1 MHGNIEVR
9 GAKMFLD
16 NLLFFYDDFLDNI
29 QPKMRKKLAVI
40 LLTIGSLFMLSYS
53 IIDDDFLEIIALLI
67 GILLVL
73 VGLVTLFYNSF
84 RME

>member
-9 GAKMFLD
+9 GPKMFLD
-16 NLLFFYDDFLDNI
+16 NLLFLYDDFLDNI

-40 LLTIGSLFMLSYS
+40 LLTIGALFMLSYS

>member
-16 NLLFFYDDFLDNI
+16 KLLFFYDDFLDNI

-40 LLTIGSLFMLSYS
+40 LLAIGALFMLSYS

-67 GILLVL
+67 GILLFL
-73 VGLVTLFYNSF
+73 SLIHI
-84 RME
+84 

>member
-1 MHGNIEVR
+1 
-9 GAKMFLD
+9 MFLD
-16 NLLFFYDDFLDNI
+16 NLLFIYDDFLDNI
-29 QPKMRKKLAVI
+29 QPEMRKKLAVI
-40 LLTIGSLFMLSYS
+40 LLTIGALFMLSYS

-73 VGLVTLFYNSF
+73 VGLVTFFYNSF